1 MQLIGERARRIL
13 VPFIFGIFVIVPI
26 QISIWRHYN
35 GFRPFYVY
43 DPNHLWFL
51 GNIFAYVL
59 IFTLPL
65 HYLRIKLSLLVGILL
80 FISAMLLEIL
90 IVKPV
95 PYEMYAMTWHGFF
108 LGMIMF
114 FFGYLFVAS
123 ALPFWKMMWITIGV
137 AIGLAAFRLSGHS
150 YTWLIP
156 VESISW
162 ILSVLSI
169 GYKFLNK
176 PGKALSYLSEAAY
189 PVYIIH
195 MIFQNLGS
203 LLIFKLNL
211 PAPMKFVMLVVFT
224 LGGCLLCYELLIRR
238 VKPVRLLFGLKM
250 DNKKRTV

>member
-1 MQLIGERARRIL
+1 
-13 VPFIFGIFVIVPI
+13 
-26 QISIWRHYN
+26 
-35 GFRPFYVY
+35 
-43 DPNHLWFL
+43 
-51 GNIFAYVL
+51 
-59 IFTLPL
+59 
-65 HYLRIKLSLLVGILL
+65 
-80 FISAMLLEIL
+80 
-90 IVKPV
+90 
-95 PYEMYAMTWHGFF
+95 
-108 LGMIMF
+108 
-114 FFGYLFVAS
+114 
-123 ALPFWKMMWITIGV
+123 MMWITIGV